1 VDGFNVKFSGTND
14 YKDIK
19 NSDVIIITA
28 GVPRK
33 PGMSRDDLLGI
44 NLKIMKQVAEGI
56 KSNCP
61 DAFVICITNPLDVMV
76 MALQKYSNL
85 PKNKVVGMAGILDS
99 SRFKYFLGKEL
110 NIAFENIQTIVLG
123 GHGDTMVPL
132 LDYTTISGIPI
143 KNFIDNKR
151 ISLEKINQII
161 ERTRNGGGEVVSLL
175 KDSSAFY
182 SPACSAVEMLES
194 YIFDQ
199 RKILPCSAYLQ
210 GEYGV
215 SDLFVG
221 VPVIIGRKGI
231 EEIIELDLTD
241 DIRKEFNK
249 SVNSVD
255 NLVKKCKKLLV

>member
-1 VDGFNVKFSGTND
+1 MVWALKEISLEEKFYCWNGRNIRFF
-14 YKDIK
+14 K
-19 NSDVIIITA
+19 V
-28 GVPRK
+28 
-33 PGMSRDDLLGI
+33 
-44 NLKIMKQVAEGI
+44 QV
-56 KSNCP
+56 
-61 DAFVICITNPLDVMV
+61 F
-76 MALQKYSNL
+76 
-85 PKNKVVGMAGILDS
+85 
-99 SRFKYFLGKEL
+99 FGKEL

-194 YIFDQ
+194 ISLIKGKFYLAQHIYKENTVFL
-199 RKILPCSAYLQ
+199 IYLSACCYHW
-210 GEYGV
+210 E
-215 SDLFVG
+215 
-221 VPVIIGRKGI
+221 KGN

-241 DIRKEFNK
+241 DIHKEFNK

>member
-1 VDGFNVKFSGTND
+1 
-14 YKDIK
+14 
-19 NSDVIIITA
+19 
-28 GVPRK
+28 
-33 PGMSRDDLLGI
+33 
-44 NLKIMKQVAEGI
+44 
-56 KSNCP
+56 
-61 DAFVICITNPLDVMV
+61 
-76 MALQKYSNL
+76 
-85 PKNKVVGMAGILDS
+85 
-99 SRFKYFLGKEL
+99 
-110 NIAFENIQTIVLG
+110 
-123 GHGDTMVPL
+123 MVPL

-151 ISLEKINQII
+151 ISMEKMNQII

-215 SDLFVG
+215 SDLFIG
-221 VPVIIGRKGI
+221 VPVIIGRKGR
-231 EEIIELDLTD
+231 EEIIELDLTEE
-241 DIRKEFNK
+241 IHKEFNK

>member
-1 VDGFNVKFSGTND
+1 
-14 YKDIK
+14 
-19 NSDVIIITA
+19 
-28 GVPRK
+28 
-33 PGMSRDDLLGI
+33 
-44 NLKIMKQVAEGI
+44 
-56 KSNCP
+56 
-61 DAFVICITNPLDVMV
+61 
-76 MALQKYSNL
+76 
-85 PKNKVVGMAGILDS
+85 
-99 SRFKYFLGKEL
+99 
-110 NIAFENIQTIVLG
+110 
-123 GHGDTMVPL
+123 MVPL

-241 DIRKEFNK
+241 DIYEEFNK

>member
-1 VDGFNVKFSGTND
+1 
-14 YKDIK
+14 
-19 NSDVIIITA
+19 
-28 GVPRK
+28 
-33 PGMSRDDLLGI
+33 
-44 NLKIMKQVAEGI
+44 
-56 KSNCP
+56 
-61 DAFVICITNPLDVMV
+61 
-76 MALQKYSNL
+76 
-85 PKNKVVGMAGILDS
+85 
-99 SRFKYFLGKEL
+99 
-110 NIAFENIQTIVLG
+110 
-123 GHGDTMVPL
+123 MVPL

-143 KNFIDNKR
+143 RNFIDNKR
-151 ISLEKINQII
+151 ISLEKINKII
-161 ERTRNGGGEVVSLL
+161 DRTRNGGGEVVSLL

-221 VPVIIGRKGI
+221 VPVIIGGEGI

-241 DIRKEFNK
+241 SIQKEFSR